1 MEVNKEED
9 MKILATIVI
18 DNLKWGDVYKNHSV
32 IKFCMGFVIFI
43 IVVRIVK
50 VLVDFINFDIFVH
63 LIKMFVYLTLVFM
76 ISYYFYRYPNK
87 MQEISVFTGFTYI
100 FSVIE
105 VADNFSAMFVDI
117 LGQGL
122 LNRRF
127 SKKANEREENMFMN
141 IVKILYDLEIDI
153 KPGRVNLRSKNCI
166 RQLDDIYNN
175 TFFYFEKID
184 NIIKNDN
191 EENAS
196 VKDVLMDLWCDN
208 IICRIRRKINDQ
220 NVGIL
225 DSSIK
230 LNESDCNEVK
240 QKIDRVIELKRKYE
254 KSKSKAV
261 NEKRVLNSVD

>member
-1 MEVNKEED
+1 MN
-9 MKILATIVI
+9 ILATIGI
-18 DNLKWGDVYKNHSV
+18 DNLKWGDVFKNQSV

-43 IVVRIVK
+43 IVVRILK
-50 VLVDFINFDIFVH
+50 VLVDFINFDVFVH
-63 LIKMFVYLTLVFM
+63 LIKMSVYLTLVFM

-122 LNRRF
+122 LSRRF
-127 SKKANEREENMFMN
+127 SKKANKREENMFMN
-141 IVKILYDLEIDI
+141 IVNILYDLKIDI

-175 TFFYFEKID
+175 TFFHFEKID

-220 NVGIL
+220 NVGVL
-225 DSSIK
+225 GSSIK
-230 LNESDCNEVK
+230 LNQSDCNEVK
-240 QKIDRVIELKRKYE
+240 QKIDRVIELKCKYE